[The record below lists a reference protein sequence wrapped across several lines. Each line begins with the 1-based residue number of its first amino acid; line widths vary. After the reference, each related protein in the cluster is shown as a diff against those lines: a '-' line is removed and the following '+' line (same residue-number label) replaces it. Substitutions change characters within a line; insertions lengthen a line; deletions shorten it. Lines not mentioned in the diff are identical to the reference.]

1 MDNVM
6 LSLSRARMCCLQTNK
21 RHLDDSFQSANARAE
36 VTSELIAE
44 LVGTARV
51 RRSWFTPYLVR
62 CYLRIF
68 SSIHA
73 RKVVE

>member
-6 LSLSRARMCCLQTNK
+6 LSLSRARMLQCVVYKQTNK

-62 CYLRIF
+62 RYLRVKW
-68 SSIHA
+68 SN
-73 RKVVE
+73 K